1 MPAIHPARLKQ
12 QAILVTQ
19 HFGDPAA
26 LLRSLHHLLDFYADR
41 ASRPSQSG
49 RPAPLLPAYHVKQP
63 VLRQVVLELA
73 PFAQADPDSGLA
85 LCQAM
90 WAQPYLEFRL
100 MACSLLG
107 ELPPDP
113 PERILDQVKSWAVR
127 DTDVN
132 LLDAMARDGLK
143 RVRKEHAPTLVKVT
157 ESWLSE
163 KELDARRMGLRL
175 LLPLVNDPGYP
186 NLPVVFRMLLPY
198 VRQAPGRLRPDILDV
213 VAALAMRSPVE
224 TASYLRQALTL
235 PDSPDAAWLIR
246 QSASTFPPEIEERL
260 RSSVRGLGVNSA
272 AG

>member
-19 HFGDPAA
+19 HFGDSAA
-26 LLRSLHHLLDFYADR
+26 LVRSLHHLLDFYADR
-41 ASRPSQSG
+41 ASRPSQAGS
-49 RPAPLLPAYHVKQP
+49 PAPLLPAYHVKPP

-73 PFAQADPDSGLA
+73 PFAQADPESGLV

-113 PERILDQVKSWAVR
+113 TERILAQVKTWAVR
-127 DTDVN
+127 DTDVT
-132 LLDAMARDGLK
+132 LLDALARDGLK
-143 RVRKEHAPTLVKVT
+143 RVRKEQSAALVKAT
-157 ESWLSE
+157 EGWLSE

-175 LLPLVNDPGYP
+175 LLP
-186 NLPVVFRMLLPY
+186 Y

-213 VAALAMRSPVE
+213 LAALAMRSPVE

-235 PDSPDAAWLIR
+235 PDSPDTAWLIR
-246 QSASTFPPEIEERL
+246 QSASAFPPEIEERL
-260 RSSVRGLGVNSA
+260 RGSVRGLGVNPA